1 MFRWKSNVTFPK
13 TIWPL
18 MTCYSSVLS
27 FFFLSVC
34 PSLAAHLKPRLS
46 EAESGV
52 FPILEET
59 NHTEVSQEHGLLSLT
74 FLYFKSRTQLPGCHT
89 SLMIGWTISCVNP
102 RSTAQYVHWL
112 WSWKWRGGPFPCVTH
127 HVIKSWRNNNHFLH
141 HIKNHTIWLVEFGLK
156 RSQPLLVLCL
166 NTFLQHGFHSMHFS
180 HLLNPLNTIFIYQ
193 KINTITILW
202 RKCCDRS
209 NAMVSITR
217 TVFFW
222 KWSLVGG

>member
-1 MFRWKSNVTFPK
+1 MSLSPK
-13 TIWPL
+13 QSDLWWLAT
-18 MTCYSSVLS
+18 VLFCLFS
-27 FFFLSVC
+27 FCLSVHHWQHTWSPGYQRRSQGC
-34 PSLAAHLKPRLS
+34 SPSWRKQITQKSVRSTVLFTLPY
-46 EAESGV
+46 
-52 FPILEET
+52 I
-59 NHTEVSQEHGLLSLT
+59 
-74 FLYFKSRTQLPGCHT
+74 LYFKSRTQLPGCHT

-166 NTFLQHGFHSMHFS
+166 NTFLQHAFHSMHFS